1 MSSVRRRLLTGGV
14 AATAGVLGVAGA
26 AQASGDL
33 HTPPAVSAAAAATT
47 TAGATVSGATV
58 SQAGSTGSGSTGV
71 AASAAAREAAHRR
84 THPRA
89 GLLGRAEYGQL
100 VVRRHGADVTLAF
113 QRGTVTAV
121 TATASTAVV
130 TVRSVDGHAQ
140 VYAVTAARRLRAHG
154 VLERPTSL
162 RVGERVSV
170 LAQVAGGRDTVV
182 RLAVRPSARA
192 AAPAAA
198 GASPTASSTGT

>member
-14 AATAGVLGVAGA
+14 AATAVVLGVAGA

-33 HTPPAVSAAAAATT
+33 HTPPAVSAADSTT
-47 TAGATVSGATV
+47 SGATV
-58 SQAGSTGSGSTGV
+58 SQAGSTGSGSTGM
-71 AASAAAREAAHRR
+71 AAAAAARRAAHHRS
-84 THPRA
+84 HPRA

-121 TATASTAVV
+121 TATATTAVV

-140 VYAVTAARRLRAHG
+140 VYAVTPASRLREHG

-198 GASPTASSTGT
+198 APGAAGTSSAASSTGA

>member
-1 MSSVRRRLLTGGV
+1 MSSLRRRLLTGGV

-26 AQASGDL
+26 GHASGDL
-33 HTPPAVSAAAAATT
+33 PTSPAVSAAAAAR
-47 TAGATVSGATV
+47 TASVPASLAD

-140 VYAVTAARRLRAHG
+140 VYAVTAASRLRAHG
-154 VLERPTSL
+154 AIERATSL

-170 LAQVAGGRDTVV
+170 LAQVAGGGETVV
-182 RLAVRPSARA
+182 RLAIRSKTRA